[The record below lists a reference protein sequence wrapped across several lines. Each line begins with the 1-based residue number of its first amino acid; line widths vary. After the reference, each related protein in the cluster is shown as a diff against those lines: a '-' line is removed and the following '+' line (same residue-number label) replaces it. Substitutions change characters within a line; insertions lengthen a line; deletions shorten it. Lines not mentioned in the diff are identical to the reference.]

1 MTEIAVIKNSSL
13 HQERTRVAVVTEKC
27 ICDTDTWSG
36 LADRQVGWE
45 IYVDMSGNL
54 ESKTY

>member
-27 ICDTDTWSG
+27 ICDTDTWNG

-54 ESKTY
+54 ECKTY